1 MKDNSREGQLNIA
14 YVCREFGPV
23 TGGGIGT
30 YIYNACLAMSNRG
43 HRVFLITDCFNDSN
57 LDLLPIGVE
66 LVRLHAVRENR
77 VGSFVSP
84 HHEYSYRVYDT
95 LLALVAEKKIDVAE
109 FAEFGVEGFA
119 TIRAKRLFGQF
130 ADTKL
135 IVKLHTPSSLLYT
148 INEDRRL
155 HVDSFCDYTMEDYCV
170 RYADM
175 VTSPSL
181 SLGQYF
187 EQRVGRKG
195 IAKCPYPVD
204 LPVSGGA
211 RTFTDHQ
218 VRRVRLIGSVQVRKG
233 IDTFIRAA
241 VKILRNDPDFLFEI
255 WGADRNA
262 LLFGKT
268 YIDIVE
274 KLIPSEFKDRI
285 IFAGGIPYSEIPALF
300 QDSCFCVYPS
310 RWENWANVCLEAMS
324 YGCVVL
330 ASKEG
335 GMSEMVEHGKSG
347 FVVDP
352 LNPDDIADT
361 ILAFY
366 KNKKKLEEVSH
377 CAQKR
382 SQEICDPENTS
393 LQIEQNY
400 QQAIKKKKWQI
411 TVENVPSVSVVIPFY
426 NQPQYL
432 RETIASVKKSTYPH
446 LEIVVVNDGSTTKDA
461 NSLFESLTGVT
472 KVQKEN
478 GGLSSA
484 RNAGV
489 AAASGDYVLPLD
501 ADDLIEPSYIQK
513 GVEALLNNPEL
524 GYVSCHAQNFGEL
537 RNAYIPIGFV
547 PELMPYM
554 NSHGKCTNLYRKE
567 LFAQYGGYDEVMTSY
582 EDWDFLLTLDENG
595 VEGDVLPDEM
605 FHYRRHFDSM
615 VYVTANRQ
623 RADLIQYMMI
633 KHEKALAPHAP
644 QMAIMLARLW
654 KETEMKCEF
663 AGQQLVNAHF
673 NPTSV
678 DQLQTGY
685 ETRLQVYSQVNGQWW
700 EHNSVYVDYTCEK
713 WHVLR
718 LNLPFEGHDGILR
731 IDPSNAPGTI
741 FVKDFALRERSYGR
755 KLFYSSAGNNFQNCS
770 FSEQVTSASREGG
783 LIITSPDDDPQILL
797 PQLSGTGG
805 LIFEI
810 TLYFTNDEQCDR
822 DHILKSYKKST
833 FKNLAKSIVR
843 RIVGAI

>member
-1 MKDNSREGQLNIA
+1 MKDNSNKGQLNIA

-43 HRVFLITDCFNDSN
+43 HRVFLITDCFNDNN
-57 LDLLPIGVE
+57 LDLLPGGVE
-66 LVRLHAVRENR
+66 LVRLHAVRQNR

-95 LLALVAEKKIDVAE
+95 LLALVAENKINVAE

-119 TIRAKRLFGQF
+119 TIRAKRVLGQF

-170 RYADM
+170 SYADM

-187 EQRVGRKG
+187 EKRVGRRY
-195 IAKCPYPVD
+195 IQKCPYPVD
-204 LPVSGGA
+204 LPASSGD
-211 RTFTDHQ
+211 RNFTDQQ

-233 IDTFIRAA
+233 IDTFIKAA
-241 VKILRNDPDFLFEI
+241 VNILHNDPDFLFEI

-268 YIDIVE
+268 YIDVVV
-274 KLIPSEFKDRI
+274 KLIPDEFKERI
-285 IFAGGIPYSEIPALF
+285 VFAGGVPYSQIPALF

-347 FVVDP
+347 FVIDP

-361 ILAFY
+361 ILAFSE
-366 KNKKKLEEVSH
+366 NKKKLEEISN
-377 CAQKR
+377 CAQVR
-382 SQEICDPENTS
+382 SNEICDPEKTS

-400 QQAIKKKKWQI
+400 QQAMQTKKWQ
-411 TVENVPSVSVVIPFY
+411 TTGEHAPVVSVIIPFY
-426 NQPQYL
+426 NQPQSL
-432 RETIASVKKSTYPH
+432 NETIASVKKSTYSN
-446 LEIVVVNDGSTTKDA
+446 LEIIVVNDGSTTQDA
-461 NSLFESLTGVT
+461 NSVFESLTGVT
-472 KVQKEN
+472 KVRKEN

-489 AAASGDYVLPLD
+489 VAASGEYVLPLD
-501 ADDLIEPSYIQK
+501 ADDLIEPDYIQK
-513 GVEALLNNPEL
+513 GLEALLNNPEL
-524 GYVSCHAQNFGEL
+524 GYVSCHAQNFGEIQ
-537 RNAYIPIGFV
+537 NAYIPIGFV

-554 NSHGKCTNLYRKE
+554 NTHGKCTNLYRKE
-567 LFAQYGGYDEVMTSY
+567 LFAQCGGYDEVMTSY

-595 VEGDVLPDEM
+595 IEGDVLPDEM
-605 FHYRRHFDSM
+605 FRYRRHFDSM

-663 AGQQLVNAHF
+663 AGQQLVNAHL
-673 NPTSV
+673 NPSCV
-678 DQLQTGY
+678 DQLQTGS

-700 EHNSVYVDYTCEK
+700 EHNSVYVDYSCEK
-713 WHVLR
+713 WHVLS

-741 FVKDFALRERSYGR
+741 IVKDITLREKRYGR
-755 KLFYSSAGNNFQNCS
+755 KLFHGSVRNDFQSCS
-770 FSEQVTSASREGG
+770 FSEQITSASREGG
-783 LIITSPDDDPQILL
+783 LVITSPDDDPQILL
-797 PQLSGTGG
+797 PQLPGAGS
-805 LIFEI
+805 LILEI
-810 TLYFTNDEQCDR
+810 TLYFKNGEQCDI
-822 DHILKSYKKST
+822 DQILKSYQRNT
-833 FKNLAKSIVR
+833 FKNLAKSIVH